1 MTNFKIK
8 SSLYLPTSGPH
19 TCHLVTGADLLAHL
33 FKQTLVMSIYRQIAL
48 PVVNDEQTATAAQPI
63 GIYNLSSYYGA
74 GGAARGG
81 LDDNDPPG
89 PTIRALCTKTCV
101 NHPLGG

>member
-33 FKQTLVMSIYRQIAL
+33 LKQTLVMSIYRQIAL
-48 PVVNDEQTATAAQPI
+48 PVVNDEQIAKAAQPI
-63 GIYNLSSYYGA
+63 GIYNLSSCCGA
-74 GGAARGG
+74 GGAA
-81 LDDNDPPG
+81 LASSDDNRSEEH
-89 PTIRALCTKTCV
+89 TSELQSRVKFL
-101 NHPLGG
+101 